1 MVTITNEDFI
11 EYTGIDLS
19 LELKDLDD
27 GYEKVDR
34 TIKLWTTRVYRE
46 MGLSTTRARYQFS
59 EYQINAIKECIIEY
73 GMYYLKNGD
82 LYRLSGYDEDKGKTI
97 DFADIAKIQFP
108 QHCMRILQ
116 QAGLISRSFG
126 RRKIVSQKYD
136 EYY

>member
-1 MVTITNEDFI
+1 MITITNEDFI

-34 TIKLWTTRVYRE
+34 TIRLWTKRVYRE

-82 LYRLSGYDEDKGKTI
+82 LYRLSGYDED
-97 DFADIAKIQFP
+97 
-108 QHCMRILQ
+108 
-116 QAGLISRSFG
+116 
-126 RRKIVSQKYD
+126 
-136 EYY
+136 